1 MMVKVCMWVAEMTE
15 QEIQRKLDELETKRN
30 EMLVAMERKSR
41 ETESV
46 LENIR
51 HSVDTMQNRV
61 QMIVEPTHATRN
73 KRNLARA

>member
-1 MMVKVCMWVAEMTE
+1 MGVIMTE
-15 QEIQRKLDELETKRN
+15 QEIQRKLDELELKRT
-30 EMLVAMERKSR
+30 EMFLALERHNR

-51 HSVDTMQNRV
+51 HSVDNMQNRV

-73 KRNLARA
+73 KRNLART